1 MVAHLVLLRL
11 HQVCR
16 RRWPVIRLFLYAVA
30 MLLGAFLAYRELR
43 FVTIG
48 QTTAEQRRRAFGV
61 RDERE
66 RFPEE
71 AA

>member
-1 MVAHLVLLRL
+1 M
-11 HQVCR
+11 
-16 RRWPVIRLFLYAVA
+16 IRLFLYAVA